1 MDHSTQATRPEGDKH
16 MTNIFVMDEQSGK
29 IMIKAT
35 YSLDPKRAI
44 IAYIMQSRSNW
55 NTWEYPEDIAGIR
68 ESTKAANHFY
78 YDDIKHNLII
88 AAYPE

>member
-1 MDHSTQATRPEGDKH
+1 

-29 IMIKAT
+29 IMRKAT
-35 YSLDPKRAI
+35 YSLDPKKALI
-44 IAYIMQSRSNW
+44 CYIEQTISKNF

-68 ESTKAANHFY
+68 ESKKAANHFY